1 MAQGQDKQDAAKGF
15 DESWEEANAQPGAQT
30 DEQAPAAPEGEDAGA
45 PGLAI
50 VIGAAPE
57 EGEPASAEAGGDKGK
72 SEAPAAP
79 EGAPA
84 GESPEEA
91 QRRKSWEGRLKKR
104 EEALSAKESELA
116 AAKAALPAPASGDVA
131 AVVAS
136 LNEDFGED
144 FVSRLRT
151 IIKADASTAADAVA
165 GKIHGE
171 VEGLAQ
177 SIQAALQGMHESA
190 ILDVH
195 PDLDD
200 VVSSD
205 AFKQWLSGKDED
217 KRSSAEAVLQHGM
230 WPQVIRLVQTYK
242 DETKSQAPAEPA
254 AEEERDP
261 FDDAP
266 PAPPASVAVRLPDKP
281 ADASDFDA
289 AWDEPEKK

>member
-1 MAQGQDKQDAAKGF
+1 MAQAKNAEQVEKGF
-15 DESWEEANAQPGAQT
+15 DASWDEANAQPGAPT
-30 DEQAPAAPEGEDAGA
+30 NEQAPAAPEGADAGA

-57 EGEPASAEAGGDKGK
+57 DGTQPAAEGGKGPGK
-72 SEAPAAP
+72 DQPAAP
-79 EGAPA
+79 EGISTE
-84 GESPEEA
+84 ESPEEV
-91 QRRKSWEGRLKKR
+91 QRRKSWEGRLRKR
-104 EEALSAKESELA
+104 EEELNAKASELE
-116 AAKAALPAPASGDVA
+116 AAKAALPAPASEDIA

-136 LNEDFGED
+136 LNNDFGED
-144 FVSRLRT
+144 FVSRLLS
-151 IIKADASTAADAVA
+151 IIKAEAGTAADAAA

-171 VEGLAQ
+171 VEGLAK

-190 ILDVH
+190 ILDAH

-200 VVSSD
+200 IVSSD

-242 DETKSQAPAEPA
+242 DETKAPAEPEPA
-254 AEEERDP
+254 EERDP

-266 PAPPASVAVRLPDKP
+266 LAPPASVAVRLPDKP
-281 ADASDFDA
+281 VDANDFDA
-289 AWDEPEKK
+289 AWDDDKK